1 MEADGDGF
9 GEEIGVWG
17 GRGKFFEVKGV
28 GGPGLEVWGGLDLV
42 LERTWGEEAAVAE
55 GEVAEG
61 VEWIDFDGGDGETG
75 EGRAEGIEIEGVFE
89 EIGDTVVGE
98 VTEWAVLA

>member
-1 MEADGDGF
+1 M
-9 GEEIGVWG
+9 
-17 GRGKFFEVKGV
+17 
-28 GGPGLEVWGGLDLV
+28 EVWGGLDLV
-42 LERTWGEEAAVAE
+42 LERAWGEESAVAE

-61 VEWIDFDGGDGETG
+61 VEGIDLDGGDGETG
-75 EGRAEGIEIEGVFE
+75 EGGAEGIEIEGVFE

>member
-17 GRGKFFEVKGV
+17 GRGKFFEVEGV

-42 LERTWGEEAAVAE
+42 LERAWGEEAAVAE

-61 VEWIDFDGGDGETG
+61 VEGIDLDGGDGETG

-89 EIGDTVVGE
+89 EIGDAVVGE
-98 VTEWAVLA
+98 VTERAVLA

>member
-1 MEADGDGF
+1 
-9 GEEIGVWG
+9 
-17 GRGKFFEVKGV
+17 
-28 GGPGLEVWGGLDLV
+28 
-42 LERTWGEEAAVAE
+42 LERTWGEQAAVAK

-61 VEWIDFDGGDGETG
+61 VEGIDFDGGDGEAG

-98 VTEWAVLA
+98 VTERAVLA